1 LQAVNDLIVML
12 GIESWKPVI
21 GALLLP
27 PVPFVLMVLVGGRLM
42 YRRRLIAWTLLF
54 TGALGIW
61 LMCTVA
67 AGVALTNL
75 LLMPPRSLSPSEV
88 DDLKKA
94 QKTAIVVLGGGGKPL
109 SPEYG
114 VADLNNFGIER
125 LRYGVWLSRKTS
137 LPLAFSGGIGHGG
150 RSGPSE
156 AEIAARIAELEFGH
170 PLRWTETQSRDTN
183 ENAMRTL
190 PLLKQQGIE
199 HIVLVT
205 HGSDMR
211 RALAAFQ
218 RACERMSIPMKV
230 TPAPMGMQ
238 GSYRMRARD
247 WLPSRIGF
255 NMVNIALHEW
265 LGRIGG
271 A

>member
-1 LQAVNDLIVML
+1 MFVML
-12 GIESWKPVI
+12 GIESWKPVF

-42 YRRRLIAWTLLF
+42 YRRRFIAWSLLF
-54 TGALGIW
+54 TGTLGIW

-67 AGVALTNL
+67 AGTALTTML
-75 LLMPPRSLSPSEV
+75 LTPPRSLSPSEI

-94 QKTAIVVLGGGGKPL
+94 QKTAIVVLGGGGKPV

-114 VADLNNFGIER
+114 ASSLTNFGVER

-150 RSGPSE
+150 APGPSE
-156 AEIAARIAELEFGH
+156 AETAARIAELEFGH

-183 ENAMRTL
+183 ENAMLTL

-205 HGSDMR
+205 HGTDMR
-211 RALAAFQ
+211 RALAAFA
-218 RACERMSIPMKV
+218 RAGERTSIPMKV
-230 TPAPMGMQ
+230 TPAPMGMS
-238 GSYRMRARD
+238 GPYRMHALD
-247 WLPSRIGF
+247 WLPTRTGF
-255 NMVNIALHEW
+255 DMVNIALHEW
-265 LGRIGG
+265 LGRVGG

>member
-1 LQAVNDLIVML
+1 VNDIFVLL

-27 PVPFVLMVLVGGRLM
+27 PAPFVLMMLVGGRLM
-42 YRRRLIAWTLLF
+42 YRRRLIAWAMLF

-61 LMCTVA
+61 FMCTVV
-67 AGVALTNL
+67 AGTALTNL
-75 LLMPPRSLSPSEV
+75 LLIPPRSLSPSEI
-88 DDLKKA
+88 DGLKKA
-94 QKTAIVVLGGGGKPL
+94 QKTAIVVLGGGSRPL

-114 VADLNNFGIER
+114 ASNLTNLGLER

-137 LPLAFSGGIGHGG
+137 LPLAFSGGIAHGG
-150 RSGPSE
+150 PPGPSE
-156 AEIAARIAELEFGH
+156 AETAARIAELEFGH
-170 PLRWTETQSRDTN
+170 ALRWTETQSRDTN
-183 ENAMRTL
+183 ENAMLTL

-211 RALAAFQ
+211 RALRAFERASQ
-218 RACERMSIPMKV
+218 RTSLSIEV
-230 TPAPMGMQ
+230 TPAPMGMR
-238 GSYRMRARD
+238 GPYRMHADD
-247 WLPSRIGF
+247 WLPSRAGF
-255 NMVNIALHEW
+255 DMVNSALHEW
-265 LGRIGG
+265 LGRVGG